1 VNEKASKHDLPGTR
15 SSVDPFVDQAL
26 AARFERF
33 EAFAARE
40 MVAIRAREHPASG
53 AEVIERAGA
62 TCAWF
67 APESELSH
75 VFALGL
81 EKTLPADLDAIEAFY
96 REKGDRKVRVELSP
110 HARKD
115 ALNLLK
121 ARGYAVTAFEQVLAM
136 PLKTTSKVK
145 NDRVTVR
152 AIDPHDPNDVA
163 LWVRIAGEGFFA
175 PGLVPLSL
183 EGVFEITHRIPGTT
197 ALLAL
202 VDGEPA
208 GVAAVAVQDDL
219 AALFGG
225 ATLERHRGVGAHA
238 ALLQA
243 RIALALDA
251 GARWATAG
259 SAPGSQSQHNME
271 RLGFRVAYTRP
282 VMVRA
287 L

>member
-1 VNEKASKHDLPGTR
+1 MI
-15 SSVDPFVDQAL
+15 DPFVDEAL

-40 MVAIRAREHPASG
+40 LVAIRAREHPNSG

-67 APESELSH
+67 APESDLSH
-75 VFALGL
+75 VFAFGL
-81 EKTLPADLDAIEAFY
+81 EKTLASDLDAIEAFY
-96 REKGDRKVRVELSP
+96 RRKGDQKIRIELSP

-115 ALNLLK
+115 ALALLA
-121 ARGYAVTAFEQVLAM
+121 AREYGAVWFEQVLAL
-136 PLKTTSKVK
+136 PLVPTARPVA

-152 AIDPHDPNDVA
+152 AIDPDDAKDVA

-175 PGLVPLSL
+175 PGMVPRSL
-183 EGVFEITHRIPGTT
+183 EGVFELTHRIPGTT
-197 ALLAL
+197 AMLAS

-208 GVAAVAVQDDL
+208 AVAAVAVKDDL

-225 ATLERHRGVGAHA
+225 ATLERHRGVGAHS

-271 RLGFRVAYTRP
+271 RHGFRVAYTRP